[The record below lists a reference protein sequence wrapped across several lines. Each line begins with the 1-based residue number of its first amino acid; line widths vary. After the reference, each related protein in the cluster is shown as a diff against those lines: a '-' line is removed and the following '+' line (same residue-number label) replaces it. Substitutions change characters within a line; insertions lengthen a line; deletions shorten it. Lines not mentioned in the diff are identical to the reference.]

1 MKKSIGAI
9 YKPETGNCT
18 FTVWAP
24 EAKEVDL
31 ILEKPA
37 KRSIPMEKDDWG
49 YWKAEVKEV
58 QEGSLYKYQVNGNNP
73 LPDPTSRFQ
82 PEGPHG
88 PSVVVSPDFS
98 WTDNNWKGIDQKDL
112 IIYELHVGTFSPEGT
127 FEGVEKKLDHL
138 LELGVNAIEIMPV
151 SQFPGNRNWG
161 YDGVDLYA
169 VHNGYGGPEG
179 FRNLVDACHKKGI
192 AVILDVVYNHFGP
205 EGNYLSQ
212 FGPYFTDKYNTPWGQ
227 ALNYDDAWSD
237 PVRNFFLQNAL
248 MWLKDYHVD
257 GLRLDA
263 VHAIK
268 DLGAEHFLARL
279 SKEVDA
285 LKQETGRNYTL
296 IAEVDLNDKRFIT
309 EREKGGFGLHSQWID
324 EFHHAIHALLTGETI
339 GYYSDFGEM
348 DHLIRA
354 YRDTYV
360 YNGVYSPH
368 RKKIFG
374 SSAEDHPYHQFV
386 VFAQN
391 HDQVGNRM
399 LGERL
404 SQLVSFDAQKLAA
417 AAYLLSPYL
426 PMLFMGEEWGEKAPF
441 YYFVSHTDPG
451 LVEAVRKGRKSEF
464 ADFHGHG
471 EPPDPQSE
479 ETFQAS
485 KLNWNFSDDQQHQA
499 MWKFYK
505 KLIEIRKNSKVY
517 EATDRKSFDL
527 LVWKEQSSLGLL
539 KKNGNDS
546 LLTLLNFSNEEV
558 NLPLK
563 ELQGSWKLL
572 LNSDDQQ
579 WKGKGSNPPNEIS
592 GGQSMKLA
600 PYTALVYSKK

>member
-1 MKKSIGAI
+1 MKKPIGAQ
-9 YKPETGNCT
+9 YMPETGSCI
-18 FTVWAP
+18 FTLWAP

-31 ILEKPA
+31 IVEKPA
-37 KRSIPMEKDDWG
+37 KRSVPMEKDEWG
-49 YWKAEVKEV
+49 HWKAEVKEV
-58 QEGSLYKYQVNGNNP
+58 QEGTLYKYQVNGNNP
-73 LPDPTSRFQ
+73 LPDPASRFQ

-88 PSVVVSPDFS
+88 PSAVVSPDYS
-98 WTDNNWKGIDQKDL
+98 WTDTNWTGIDQKDL

-161 YDGVDLYA
+161 YDGVDLFA

-179 FRNLVDACHKKGI
+179 FRKLVDACHHKGI
-192 AVILDVVYNHFGP
+192 AVVLDVVYNHFGP

-212 FGPYFTDKYNTPWGQ
+212 YGPYFTDKYNTPWGQ
-227 ALNYDDAWSD
+227 ALNYDDAFSD

-248 MWLKDYHVD
+248 MWLNDYHVD

-279 SKEVDA
+279 SKEVEA
-285 LKQETGRNYTL
+285 LEQETGRKRVL
-296 IAEVDLNDKRFIT
+296 IAEVDLNDNRFISH
-309 EREKGGFGLHSQWID
+309 RENGGFGLHSQWVD

-339 GYYSDFGEM
+339 GYYSDFGEF

-354 YRDTYV
+354 YKDTYV
-360 YNGVYSPH
+360 YNGIYSPH

-374 SSAEDHPYHQFV
+374 SSAEEHPYHQFV

-417 AAYLLSPYL
+417 AAYLFSPYL

-441 YYFVSHTDPG
+441 YYFVSHTDPD

-485 KLNWNFSDDQQHQA
+485 KLNWNFRQDKQQQA
-499 MWKFYK
+499 MWNFYK
-505 KLIEIRKNSKVY
+505 RLIDLRKSSQVY
-517 EATDRKSFDL
+517 RATDRKSFDL
-527 LVWKEQSSLGLL
+527 LVWKDQTSLGLL
-539 KKNGNDS
+539 KKNGNKS
-546 LLTLLNFSNEEV
+546 LLTILNFSKEEAK
-558 NLPLK
+558 LPLE

-572 LNSDDQQ
+572 LNSDDHA
-579 WKGKGSNPPNEIS
+579 WMGKGSNPPVEITGS
-592 GGQSMKLA
+592 QSLTVS
-600 PYTALVYSKK
+600 PYTALVYQK